1 MPQHLLVCSARPE
14 GRTIDHLIDA
24 GVLRYQVSGSPGGEP
39 VVFINSLGTDQRLWG
54 PLHALTTHYRV
65 VTYDARGQ
73 AGTSAPP
80 APYTIADLGTDVVML
95 LDRLE
100 LRHVHVVGI
109 SLGGLA
115 ALWLGIHRADRVRS
129 LLLANTA
136 ARIGSAEGWQERID
150 AVHAR
155 GMTRLA
161 TDVMERFFSDGFRK
175 RNPDTVATFAHRF
188 ASHDAEGYV
197 GQCAALRDTDLG
209 PDVGR
214 CEVPTSVVALGVST
228 PRPRPSKH
236 AGCTSTSQVPN
247 YAPSTRDT
255 CRTSRMLTGST
266 ASSCS
271 TSPPWDR
278 RTSRL
283 GTFGPEMLPLSPRS
297 VDTGRHEVGRME
309 LRWFEADP
317 VTQPV
322 RDGTVL
328 CPINGRREDIE
339 TCLSCRRLVTVDGRD
354 GTMSCRPS
362 RLRLAWPLPPA

>member
-1 MPQHLLVCSARPE
+1 MPQHLLVCSPRPE
-14 GRTIDHLIDA
+14 GRTIEHLIDA

-54 PLHALTTHYRV
+54 PQLHALTTRYRV

-95 LDRLE
+95 LDHLE

-115 ALWLGIHRADRVRS
+115 ALWLGIHRPDRVRS

-161 TDVMERFFSDGFRK
+161 TDVMERFFSDGFRR

-214 CEVPTSVVALGVST
+214 CEVPTSVVAGSLDAPT
-228 PRPRPSKH
+228 PPGQARWLHQHIPG
-236 AGCTSTSQVPN
+236 AQL
-247 YAPSTRDT
+247 
-255 CRTSRMLTGST
+255 RTL
-266 ASSCS
+266 
-271 TSPPWDR
+271 
-278 RTSRL
+278 
-283 GTFGPEMLPLSPRS
+283 
-297 VDTGRHEVGRME
+297 DTGHLSNVEDADGFNRILVQHLATVGPQDLATWD
-309 LRWFEADP
+309 LRP
-317 VTQPV
+317 
-322 RDGTVL
+322 
-328 CPINGRREDIE
+328 
-339 TCLSCRRLVTVDGRD
+339 
-354 GTMSCRPS
+354 
-362 RLRLAWPLPPA
+362 